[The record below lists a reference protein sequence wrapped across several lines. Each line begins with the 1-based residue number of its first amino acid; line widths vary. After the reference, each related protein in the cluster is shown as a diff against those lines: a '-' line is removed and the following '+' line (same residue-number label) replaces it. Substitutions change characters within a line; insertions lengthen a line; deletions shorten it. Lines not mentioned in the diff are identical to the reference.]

1 MNPND
6 PNIVLLELVADR
18 LGERLRDELVFV
30 GGAVAGLLITDPALP
45 AIRPTEDVDLIVHA
59 AVLADYHRVE
69 QGMRERGFVQ
79 DMTPAAPICRWHIGN
94 LTVDVMPT
102 LEKIL
107 GFANRWYPLALQTAQ
122 PATLPSG
129 IAIRLVTAPVFI
141 ATKLEAFAGR
151 GKNDY
156 LFSHDLGDLVSVIDG
171 RELLLD
177 ECVAAPQELRAYLRE
192 RFATLL
198 SSQAFVESLPGHLP
212 SDAASQE
219 RAPELE
225 DKLRQL
231 ARLD

>member
-1 MNPND
+1 
-6 PNIVLLELVADR
+6 
-18 LGERLRDELVFV
+18 
-30 GGAVAGLLITDPALP
+30 
-45 AIRPTEDVDLIVHA
+45 
-59 AVLADYHRVE
+59 
-69 QGMRERGFVQ
+69 
-79 DMTPAAPICRWHIGN
+79 
-94 LTVDVMPT
+94 MPT

-107 GFANRWYPLALQTAQ
+107 GFADRWYPLALQTAQ

-151 GKNDY
+151 GYNDY

-212 SDAASQE
+212 SDAAKPGARPRTRTSCANW
-219 RAPELE
+219 RCSIELNIR
-225 DKLRQL
+225 KIQCPTKTTKHPR
-231 ARLD
+231 